1 MRREIGVASV
11 TSGGDQVQLLELL
24 GEGTYGK
31 VYKGLWRGSTVAIK
45 TMILPARMSG
55 AEKRERMAIMEAAIS
70 STMAHP
76 NIVQTYTYT
85 IKRAT
90 TSGVADSRWVRD
102 CTACTLSCTSG
113 CL

>member
-1 MRREIGVASV
+1 
-11 TSGGDQVQLLELL
+11 
-24 GEGTYGK
+24 
-31 VYKGLWRGSTVAIK
+31 
-45 TMILPARMSG
+45 MILPAKMSG

-90 TSGVADSRWVRD
+90 TTGVNRDSHLRCGHSPCVYVLEQHKSAAVQP
-102 CTACTLSCTSG
+102 CTMQFQPDGSSA
-113 CL
+113 